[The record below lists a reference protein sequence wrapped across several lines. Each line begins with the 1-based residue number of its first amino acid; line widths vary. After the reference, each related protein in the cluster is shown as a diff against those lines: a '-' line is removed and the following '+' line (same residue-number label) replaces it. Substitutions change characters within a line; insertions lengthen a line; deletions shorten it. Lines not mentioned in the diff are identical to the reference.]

1 MLWKECLES
10 RRENFLFQEVVTKVC
25 QKGVV
30 FEERCRE
37 EQTSE
42 AYLTHI
48 GPYVVVI
55 TSWETKSWDDTLRN
69 HVKNV
74 SVEEYLFFLMYVMK
88 SHVMSWL
95 IPLFFF
101 AERWFHTHP
110 SSSFM
115 KSCSWIIMWL
125 SSFCLGWPRIL
136 LGRKLCL
143 SRSCF
148 SIWGHCWV
156 TFWLLLLSRPARH
169 LGAQCISSFS
179 TCPYLIPA
187 SLFP

>member
-30 FEERCRE
+30 FEERCRG
-37 EQTSE
+37 EQNSE

-55 TSWETKSWDDTLRN
+55 TSWETKSWDDMIRN

-74 SVEEYLFFLMYVMK
+74 SVEEYLFFLRYVIK
-88 SHVMSWL
+88 WHVMSWI
-95 IPLFFF
+95 IPLFFCIKMI
-101 AERWFHTHP
+101 
-110 SSSFM
+110 SF
-115 KSCSWIIMWL
+115 SLLLLIHEIMQL
-125 SSFCLGWPRIL
+125 NNNVTEFIL
-136 LGRKLCL
+136 LGLTQDPVRKKIV
-143 SRSCF
+143 F
-148 SIWGHCWV
+148 V
-156 TFWLLLLSRPARH
+156 TFLLFY
-169 LGAQCISSFS
+169 LGTLMGNFLIINTIKTSQTLGSQCISSFS

-187 SLFP
+187 SLLP